1 MSEHPPVFEHGS
13 TCVAYADVL
22 VLEQHGPVT
31 HLLHLGGRSEQSKF
45 VQSLATIVSQSLSVL
60 TLSVKPYT
68 KRKAVFSVT
77 LWNEAIAFTFLVYS

>member
-31 HLLHLGGRSEQSKF
+31 ICCTLADVPNILVRPIVGDDCLAN
-45 VQSLATIVSQSLSVL
+45 SLRFDA
-60 TLSVKPYT
+60 
-68 KRKAVFSVT
+68 
-77 LWNEAIAFTFLVYS
+77 EC